1 MRLRSNYEKN
11 YNIFFIYIS
20 KINIFR
26 NWNKNIW
33 ANKISIYFN
42 KKNKN
47 EVIGIGILE
56 ISTDNLKDDKK
67 KKIKF
72 YFPKKGLLT
81 NRKKWIEIKKYY
93 LETKNNEFEILKKI
107 EHVKVFAIL
116 ERNEISKYDEV
127 ETIEGEYVGYIPII
141 ISQYGKLKNIKEE

>member
-1 MRLRSNYEKN
+1 MKKII
-11 YNIFFIYIS
+11 IFFLFILAKLTFSEIEI
-20 KINIFR
+20 KIFEPIRFQ
-26 NWNKNIW
+26 
-33 ANKISIYFN
+33 SILT
-42 KKNKN
+42 KEKNKN

-56 ISTDNLKDDKK
+56 ISTDNLKDDKN